1 MQRISPFVDLE
12 VRRTKN
18 NIFRILKMS
27 YSSLL
32 DLRRIQVFKIK
43 TILKKLEKKKNE

>member
-1 MQRISPFVDLE
+1 VQRIIPFADLE

-27 YSSLL
+27 YSSQL
-32 DLRRIQVFKIK
+32 DLRKIQVFKIK
-43 TILKKLEKKKNE
+43 TILKKIRKKEK